1 MTSAHTARPV
11 LAVTLGDVAGIGPA
25 LQRSPAFPQSV
36 NVGFVQVLAPDHV
49 RLRVFERGVGETLAC
64 GSGACAA
71 TVTLMQRGRLQRD
84 ARISLPG
91 GDLRIQWPG
100 DGQPVVMAGP
110 TAFVFEGEWIA

>member
-1 MTSAHTARPV
+1 VISRQR
-11 LAVTLGDVAGIGPA
+11 IG
-25 LQRSPAFPQSV
+25 
-36 NVGFVQVLAPDHV
+36 
-49 RLRVFERGVGETLAC
+49 LRVLERGVGETLAC

-71 TVTLMQRGRLQRD
+71 AVTLMQRGRLQRD

-110 TAFVFEGEWIA
+110 PAFVFEGEWVA